1 MGVFDDI
8 LGSDGPEEEEIELEL
23 DLEIEG
29 TGDFDYDLKKLLD
42 KVFDDIIE
50 ENKLDEK
57 KDKKSKTKWYPKKV
71 ISEYYENRSKNY
83 KKGKRT

>member
-1 MGVFDDI
+1 
-8 LGSDGPEEEEIELEL
+8 LELEL
-23 DLEIEG
+23 EDG

-50 ENKLDEK
+50 ENKT
-57 KDKKSKTKWYPKKV
+57 SKPKNKWYPKKV
-71 ISEYYENRSKNY
+71 MKEYYENRTKNY